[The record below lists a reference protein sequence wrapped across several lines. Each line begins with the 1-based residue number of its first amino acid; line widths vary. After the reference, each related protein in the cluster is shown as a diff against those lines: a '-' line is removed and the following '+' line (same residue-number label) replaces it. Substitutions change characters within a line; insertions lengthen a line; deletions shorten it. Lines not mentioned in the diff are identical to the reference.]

1 MELTKISNGIS
12 WCLVRTEK
20 HRRTLITIWGRTI
33 RKGRKIMGYITL
45 DATRKF
51 DIVLLGRAAIDLN
64 PTDYYKPLSES
75 TTFKKYLGGSP
86 ANIAVGMARLGK
98 KVGFIGKVS
107 DDQFGTFIEN
117 RFRAEGIDTSCL
129 TRAAH
134 GEKLGLTFTE
144 ILSETE
150 SSILMYRDGVADLQ
164 LSVEDISE
172 DYIKQSK
179 ALLIS
184 GTALAQSP
192 SREAALKAL
201 RLAKK
206 HNTKVIFD
214 VDYRPYNWKN
224 KDEIAI
230 YYSTVAKEADVMLA
244 SREEVDLTEALI
256 EAGRDDRQSAD
267 YWHKQG
273 VKILVIKHGKEGS
286 TAYTNDGKSY
296 SIKPFPVKLLKS
308 FGGGDGYAS
317 AFLYGLFEGWA
328 IMDALEFGSASAA
341 MLVAS
346 HACSEDMP
354 TVENVKKFIQESKEK
369 YGEMIARI

>member
-1 MELTKISNGIS
+1 
-12 WCLVRTEK
+12 
-20 HRRTLITIWGRTI
+20 
-33 RKGRKIMGYITL
+33 MGYITF
-45 DATRKF
+45 DDSRKF
-51 DIVLLGRAAIDLN
+51 DIILLGRAAIDLN

-117 RFRAEGIDTSCL
+117 RFRSEGIDTSFV
-129 TRAAH
+129 TRAKH

-150 SSILMYRDGVADLQ
+150 SSILMYRDGIADLQ
-164 LSVEDISE
+164 LSVEDVNE

-179 ALLIS
+179 AILIS

-201 RLAKK
+201 RLAKR
-206 HNTKVIFD
+206 NQTKVIFD

-224 KDEIAI
+224 ADEIAI
-230 YYSTVAKEADVMLA
+230 YYSMVAKEADIVLA

-256 EAGRDDRQSAD
+256 ETGRDDKQSAA

-286 TAYTNDGKSY
+286 TAYTDDGKSY

-317 AFLYGLFEGWA
+317 AFLYGLFEGWDM
-328 IMDALEFGSASAA
+328 MDALEFGSASAA

-354 TVENVKKFIQESKEK
+354 SAESVKTFIKESKEK